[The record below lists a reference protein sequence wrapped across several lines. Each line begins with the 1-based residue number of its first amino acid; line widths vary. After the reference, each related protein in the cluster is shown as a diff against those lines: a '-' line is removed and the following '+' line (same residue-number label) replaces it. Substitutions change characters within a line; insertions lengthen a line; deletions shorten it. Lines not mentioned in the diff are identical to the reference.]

1 MSFRARIERFYFTG
15 EWADLRLGSVPLC
28 LSSLQDLPQLILHAR
43 HVVFLKD
50 SNSFLQHDCFQP
62 LSGYQ
67 TKKCPDERAL
77 FTPRDMTCFSERQR
91 LNHRQQSGSIFKKSS
106 KPAANLFFIT
116 YGYPKSP
123 EKILSALAFKL
134 SQRWA
139 IEFLVLQLCSEIDAV
154 CIFLWQHSFF
164 FSKVS
169 ANALKQWVLV
179 HQMTT
184 QSLRVMTQVLIRRYA
199 T

>member
-91 LNHRQQSGSIFKKSS
+91 LNHRQF
-106 KPAANLFFIT
+106 ANRVAQIRRKQPNCGLNYSNF
-116 YGYPKSP
+116 YH
-123 EKILSALAFKL
+123 E
-134 SQRWA
+134 RWYQNA
-139 IEFLVLQLCSEIDAV
+139 DLQTT
-154 CIFLWQHSFF
+154 
-164 FSKVS
+164 K
-169 ANALKQWVLV
+169 
-179 HQMTT
+179 TT
-184 QSLRVMTQVLIRRYA
+184 QAPNPT
-199 T
+199 

>member
-50 SNSFLQHDCFQP
+50 SNYFLQHDCFQP

-91 LNHRQQSGSIFKKSS
+91 LNHRQFANRKQPNCGLNYSS
-106 KPAANLFFIT
+106 FYHKRWYQNADPHNNTQTTQYAD
-116 YGYPKSP
+116 PKSN
-123 EKILSALAFKL
+123 LTF
-134 SQRWA
+134 
-139 IEFLVLQLCSEIDAV
+139 SE
-154 CIFLWQHSFF
+154 
-164 FSKVS
+164 
-169 ANALKQWVLV
+169 LKPYLIP
-179 HQMTT
+179 T
-184 QSLRVMTQVLIRRYA
+184 QSINFAKLPTQSMNLRFNA
-199 T
+199 TVNYSKRQL